1 MQSASAES
9 VMYIKARCNDCEPPV
24 LVVDLWGI
32 RIGEE
37 REEGEEE
44 EEEEEEEE
52 KGANGV
58 LLGGMKSK
66 KDKGR
71 WDGRQ

>member
-24 LVVDLWGI
+24 LVVDLWGM

-44 EEEEEEEE
+44 KRGEWGATGWDEEQEGQG
-52 KGANGV
+52 KMG
-58 LLGGMKSK
+58 
-66 KDKGR
+66 
-71 WDGRQ
+71 W